1 MKKRLLSM
9 FLCLCMLLTMV
20 PAALAAGTTGTAAPA
35 TEDEGETSGNQ
46 ITASTTTLT
55 TGNYVLGDQ
64 WCFESGSEQ

>member
-35 TEDEGETSGNQ
+35 DGRRRR
-46 ITASTTTLT
+46 
-55 TGNYVLGDQ
+55 DQ
-64 WCFESGSEQ
+64 RESDYRKHHDIDDRELCP

>member
-35 TEDEGETSGNQ
+35 TEDEGETSGN
-46 ITASTTTLT
+46 
-55 TGNYVLGDQ
+55 
-64 WCFESGSEQ
+64 